1 MMHMIGS
8 VVMRASSQAMRTATL
23 LLCLGLLAPGRVAA
37 LGGRYID
44 ITTSGYAGSAPLTNF
59 PLLVRLSTAITD
71 FSYSQC
77 RPDGADLAFYDAG
90 IRLVAHEIDT
100 WDTNGTSL
108 VWVRVPEVTSSTRLR
123 LVFGN
128 PADVAP
134 AFTTNGAVW
143 ADGYRAV
150 WHLDD
155 GTSNNNILDST
166 ANRFGGVKKAA
177 GSPAETDAV
186 VGKGQLFASSYIN
199 LTGLKDTATTH
210 TVSMW
215 IKGSSAAAGQYFFDV
230 ETGRFMLGWGSDTAG
245 KIGLYRTSWVDFGS
259 TPSPNVWHHIA
270 VCCGGTDAKL
280 YVDGALYGVQGA
292 YSGVG
297 FNGQVALGSRYS
309 RDSKY
314 FAGLLDEVRVSSVLR
329 PPDWIAASYSN
340 MVPNSAFNT
349 YSPVGTLGPA
359 LQIVGLPF
367 DYGVANPVYGL
378 HEGLE
383 SGHTYTCSVSRVW
396 DNATEGS
403 RHLCT
408 GWTRYGIDRGT
419 FVETLLDEAAS
430 NELVYTHTDI
440 ERLEWHF
447 ARQGVRGAT
456 SAGAGGFVGVSPAS
470 DDGYYAIGATVTATA
485 TAGGGY
491 MFYKWKGDLPDG
503 ADPFNTVLTFA
514 ADVPRTLEAV
524 FGKIIYV
531 TTTGNASADG
541 TSWATATTLANGV
554 TIAAPGSVVVVSNG
568 TYALSS
574 TLGITKGIAVRG
586 LTGDWRDVIL
596 NFQGK
601 CRGIQ
606 LSHADALVAGV
617 SVLSGR
623 LTNLGANAHLS
634 NGATVSHCRFAYG
647 YIDQWSQNGA
657 GIYNDNSR
665 VFDCVIDGN
674 NTANASVCGA
684 GLHQLGGNALADRCV
699 ITNNYTG
706 NAGASNGGAG
716 VYLAGGVLRNS
727 LIARNRLGSQGGAIA
742 AVSSPYA
749 SGVRVAGGILQNCA
763 VVGNIYR
770 GAANTNIVGV
780 HASSGTVL
788 NCILDNNTASDGS
801 AESNWGG
808 SAALFRNCLTTRAEE
823 ILGGVSAD
831 QQAYLIDAD
840 GLLFLFAGSPLIDAG
855 AGDADTTA
863 LLDMNGDPRLA
874 GTAVDIGPVEYQ
886 PSAFACEFSSDVY
899 TGFDVLTATLT
910 ARPSGDTAG
919 IVYYWDLNGDGTT
932 DEYGSDKAVVTAHFA
947 TLGTTTVS
955 LCATNG
961 AGLSASW
968 SWDFTVRP
976 SILYVVKNAAKPQ
989 RPYATWATAAATLHD
1004 AFGAA
1009 MPGSTIVL
1017 SNGTHTL
1024 SSTFALTKSVT
1035 VRGVTGHWKDV
1046 ALDATDSLRAVEI
1059 YDSAATLKDLTVKR
1073 GRCYYDGPGVYIVD
1087 GGTLTNCRVTA
1098 NYARD
1103 SRMHGAGV
1111 YSVNGTLLNCVI
1123 DGNQG
1128 AGGTPRGLG
1137 LLQTGSAAFTDRCII
1152 TNNVS
1157 SSSSTANGSGA
1168 GLWMNGGTVRN
1179 SLIARNY
1186 LSGTSAASST
1196 FATGVTVEGG
1206 RLENC
1211 AVYDNFYIGVEQT
1224 RVVGLSRT
1232 GGAVTNCI
1240 ICGNGDR
1247 ASVVTNWA
1255 GSARA
1260 FSHCFTSPTNGID
1273 GGVSDAARG
1282 YIERDGLYVLFTGSP
1297 LVDAGANV
1305 AWMGTA
1311 ADLDGQ
1317 SRVANGTVDI
1327 GPLEYTAA
1335 GFACP
1340 FTADVYRGLDAF
1352 DATLTAHP
1360 SGDTNGI
1367 VYYWDLDGD
1376 DTTDESGSGKAVVTA
1391 HFATPGVATATLCA
1405 TNGAGLGATW
1415 SYDFTVDPSTLYV
1428 VPGAKNPQKPYAT
1441 WATAAASIHDA
1452 VSTAVPGATVVL
1464 SNGTHALASRTLT
1477 LSKGITV
1484 KGVTGDWN
1492 DVKIDAQSNCR
1503 AVYINNG
1510 AARLSGVTVMRGR
1523 VYYSAAGVF
1532 IDGGGTLCNCRVT
1545 ANTAIDNTAK
1555 GSGVYSVNG
1564 TVLDCVMDNNGY
1576 SGTPAGSGLFQTGAT
1591 AFADR
1596 CVITNNYASS
1606 VNTGAGSGIG
1616 LWMNGGIV
1624 RNCLIAKNRLTTS
1637 SALAGNYATGA
1648 TVEGGRLENC
1658 SIVGNYYGT
1667 AAQTLAFGL
1676 FAKGGCVLNT
1686 LIADNDGADA
1696 RNWVVSGSPVLSNC
1710 CTTSASTLPGGQ
1722 HVEATARAYTLD
1734 AGRISFKVDSP
1745 CYSGGVNLPWMES
1758 ATDLYGNPRRFSAHV
1773 DIGCFELQQGA
1784 GTYLLLR

>member
-1 MMHMIGS
+1 MRTRSLTAIAILLAGLSFPAAAAWQPGLLGGTVSGSFNKSTMPAVTNVYDGPHAGATKATPPWAGNTTWVYWGQVYLGATNTWFAENIDDAVYMRIWNGATPTVLLDNGDYSTPTAGSFTAPAAGWYPVEIRMGNGGGGAGPYVGSGWTTTKGFGYKIGGTSSVNGADYTYPVDDGFMSLFRYDDGLGFPHWLTISGSPLELGTADPAYGVHTGLEDGTNFNCS
-8 VVMRASSQAMRTATL
+8 VV
-23 LLCLGLLAPGRVAA
+23 AP
-37 LGGRYID
+37 D
-44 ITTSGYAGSAPLTNF
+44 
-59 PLLVRLSTAITD
+59 
-71 FSYSQC
+71 
-77 RPDGADLAFYDAG
+77 
-90 IRLVAHEIDT
+90 
-100 WDTNGTSL
+100 
-108 VWVRVPEVTSSTRLR
+108 
-123 LVFGN
+123 
-128 PADVAP
+128 PA
-134 AFTTNGAVW
+134 
-143 ADGYRAV
+143 
-150 WHLDD
+150 
-155 GTSNNNILDST
+155 
-166 ANRFGGVKKAA
+166 
-177 GSPAETDAV
+177 
-186 VGKGQLFASSYIN
+186 
-199 LTGLKDTATTH
+199 
-210 TVSMW
+210 
-215 IKGSSAAAGQYFFDV
+215 
-230 ETGRFMLGWGSDTAG
+230 
-245 KIGLYRTSWVDFGS
+245 
-259 TPSPNVWHHIA
+259 
-270 VCCGGTDAKL
+270 
-280 YVDGALYGVQGA
+280 
-292 YSGVG
+292 
-297 FNGQVALGSRYS
+297 
-309 RDSKY
+309 
-314 FAGLLDEVRVSSVLR
+314 
-329 PPDWIAASYSN
+329 
-340 MVPNSAFNT
+340 
-349 YSPVGTLGPA
+349 
-359 LQIVGLPF
+359 
-367 DYGVANPVYGL
+367 
-378 HEGLE
+378 
-383 SGHTYTCSVSRVW
+383 
-396 DNATEGS
+396 
-403 RHLCT
+403 
-408 GWTRYGIDRGT
+408 
-419 FVETLLDEAAS
+419 
-430 NELVYTHTDI
+430 
-440 ERLEWHF
+440 
-447 ARQGVRGAT
+447 AT
-456 SAGAGGFVGVSPAS
+456 SAGIPAGYIVYAVTNGTRYVLTNGVSTNYSYTHA
-470 DDGYYAIGATVTATA
+470 GQAELVWLWTNITHAVTAASAGNGSAAPTA
-485 TAGGGY
+485 TRVSHGMTATLTATPDAGYAFFRWIG
-491 MFYKWKGDLPDG
+491 
-503 ADPFNTVLTFA
+503 
-514 ADVPRTLEAV
+514 DVPDSLAYDSELHLPIDKPRSVTAV
-524 FGKIIYV
+524 FGKIIHV
-531 TTTGNASADG
+531 TTTGSASADG
-541 TSWATATTLANGV
+541 TSWATATTLANGIA
-554 TIAAPGSVVVVSNG
+554 IAAAGNVVVVSNG

-574 TLGITKGIAVRG
+574 TIGITKGIAVRG

-647 YIDQWSQNGA
+647 YIDQWSQYGA

-780 HASSGTVL
+780 HASSGAVM
-788 NCILDNNTASDGS
+788 NCIIDNNTASDGS

-808 SAALFRNCLTTRAEE
+808 SAALFRHCLTTRADAIE
-823 ILGGVSAD
+823 GGVSAD
-831 QQAYLIDAD
+831 QQAYLLDAD
-840 GLLFLFAGSPLIDAG
+840 GLPVLFAGSPLIDAG
-855 AGDADTTA
+855 AGDADTA
-863 LLDMNGDPRLA
+863 AILDMHGAPRLV

-886 PSAFACEFSSDVY
+886 TSAFACEFSSDVY

-919 IVYYWDLNGDGTT
+919 IVYYWDLDGDGAT

-947 TLGTTTVS
+947 TLGTTTVN

-961 AGLSASW
+961 AGLSSSW
-968 SWDFTVRP
+968 SWDFIVRP
-976 SILYVVKNAAKPQ
+976 SILYVVRNAANPQ
-989 RPYATWATAAATLHD
+989 RPYATWATAAATIHD
-1004 AFGAA
+1004 AFAAATPGA
-1009 MPGSTIVL
+1009 TIVL

-1024 SSTFALTKSVT
+1024 SSTLALTKSVT

-1046 ALDATDSLRAVEI
+1046 VLDATSSRRAVEI
-1059 YDSAATLKDLTVKR
+1059 YDSAAALRDLTVKN
-1073 GRCYYDGPGVYIVD
+1073 GRCYYSGAGVYIFD

-1098 NYARD
+1098 NNAID
-1103 SRMHGAGV
+1103 NSMHGAGV
-1111 YSVNGTLLNCVI
+1111 YNVNGTLLGCVI
-1123 DGNQG
+1123 DGNYG

-1137 LLQTGSAAFTDRCII
+1137 LLQTGSTALTDRCII

-1168 GLWMNGGTVRN
+1168 GVWMNGGIVRN
-1179 SLIARNY
+1179 SVIARNY
-1186 LSGTSAASST
+1186 LSGTSAATSS

-1224 RVVGLSRT
+1224 RVVGLNRT

-1240 ICGNGDR
+1240 ISGNGDR
-1247 ASVVTNWA
+1247 ASIVANWA
-1255 GSARA
+1255 GSAGA

-1273 GGVSDAARG
+1273 GGVSDATRG
-1282 YIERDGLYVLFTGSP
+1282 YIEHDGLYVLFTGSP
-1297 LVDAGANV
+1297 LVDAGANA
-1305 AWMGTA
+1305 AWMGAATA
-1311 ADLDGQ
+1311 LDGQ
-1317 SRVANGTVDI
+1317 ARVANGTVDI
-1327 GPLEYTAA
+1327 GPLEFTGS

-1360 SGDTNGI
+1360 SGDTDGL

-1376 DTTDESGSGKAVVTA
+1376 GATDEFGSGKAVVTA
-1391 HFATPGVATATLCA
+1391 HFATPGVTTATLCA

-1415 SYDFTVDPSTLYV
+1415 SYDFIVDPSTLYV
-1428 VPGAKNPQKPYAT
+1428 VKNASNPQKPYAT
-1441 WATAAASIHDA
+1441 WATAAASVHDA
-1452 VSTAVPGATVVL
+1452 VNTAVPGATVVL
-1464 SNGTHALASRTLT
+1464 SNGTHLLSSTLT

-1484 KGVTGDWN
+1484 EGFTGDWK
-1492 DVKIDAQSNCR
+1492 DVTIDAQSGRR

-1523 VYYSAAGVF
+1523 VYYTAAGVY
-1532 IDGGGTLCNCRVT
+1532 INGGGTLCNCRVT
-1545 ANTAIDNTAK
+1545 NNNAIDSTAK

-1576 SGTPAGSGLFQTGAT
+1576 SGTPAGSGLYQTGAD

-1596 CVITNNYASS
+1596 CVITNNYATS

-1624 RNCLIAKNRLTTS
+1624 RNCLIAKNRLTTA
-1637 SALAGNYATGA
+1637 SALGGNYATGA

-1658 SIVGNYYGT
+1658 SIVSNYHGA

-1676 FAKGGCVLNT
+1676 MAKGGHIYNT
-1686 LIADNDGADA
+1686 LIADNNGADA
-1696 RNWVVSGSPVLSNC
+1696 YNWVVSGSPVVSNC
-1710 CTTSASTLPGGQ
+1710 CTTSASTLPGGN
-1722 HVEATARAYTLD
+1722 HAEATARTYTLG